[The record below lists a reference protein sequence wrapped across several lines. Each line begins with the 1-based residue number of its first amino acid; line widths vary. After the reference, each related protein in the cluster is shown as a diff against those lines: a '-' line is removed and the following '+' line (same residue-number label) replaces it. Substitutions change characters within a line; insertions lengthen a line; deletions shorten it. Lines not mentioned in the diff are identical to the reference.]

1 MTRDFDF
8 KDRLFNG
15 NDVINNSAAAEDTSC
30 EKKKKKRSPAMM
42 ARIVLLFILIVIMI
56 TLALFASTDEV
67 TNVFI
72 GGKVNITLLESKW
85 KPEEAQN
92 IVPETE
98 LDKNPQIRN
107 DEKVD
112 VFVFLKVTIP
122 YDTFEIEQNSG
133 SDKGSTIIKNTKVP
147 LYKFGIITD
156 DKGTTDDTSD
166 DTIEYDTNLD
176 SFTQKNNGGW
186 LLLNGVAGS
195 GINETN
201 KTYTYVYAHVG
212 TDNKLIQLKPDYTT
226 QYALFDKVKL
236 VNFNEKAFDRNRDY
250 SIRVKAYGIQSNY
263 LKENNGTTTDPVE
276 VWNMVKDS

>member
-15 NDVINNSAAAEDTSC
+15 NDVINNSAAAEDTSS
-30 EKKKKKRSPAMM
+30 ENKKKKRSPAMM

-133 SDKGSTIIKNTKVP
+133 SNKGSTIIKNTENIDVP

-156 DKGTTDDTSD
+156 DDVLYNTTSD
-166 DTIEYDTNLD
+166 PFAQNVN
-176 SFTQKNNGGW
+176 SGW
-186 LLLNGVAGS
+186 LLLNDSNIGGKDT
-195 GINETN
+195 TN
-201 KTYTYVYAHVG
+201 HTYTYVYAHVG
-212 TDNKLIQLKPDYTT
+212 DDKKLMQLIPDATT
-226 QYALFDKVKL
+226 GNALFDKVKL
-236 VNFNEKAFDRNRDY
+236 VNINESYTNNTVKNY
-250 SIRVKAYGIQSNY
+250 NIQVKAYGIQSNY